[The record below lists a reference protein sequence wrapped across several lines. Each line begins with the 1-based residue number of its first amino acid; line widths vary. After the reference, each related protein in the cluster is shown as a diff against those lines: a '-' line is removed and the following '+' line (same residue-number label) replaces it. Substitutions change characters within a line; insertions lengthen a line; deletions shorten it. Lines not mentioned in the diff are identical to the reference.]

1 MDVSRDKSVLV
12 TGGRGFIGGSVA
24 KLLQRAGYRVVS
36 LDHSAVVAASESD
49 VDEVVCEISDAVQ
62 LQRIFEV
69 RPIGG
74 IIHLAA
80 ILPTVAQREPLR
92 ATEVNVLGSLNVLE
106 VARRFGVQRVV
117 FGSSLS
123 AYGTWPAD
131 RVVAETDRSTPE
143 DLYGAAK
150 LYIERLGEAYRGL
163 CGLQLVALRIGRVVG
178 PGAHSV
184 TSAWRS
190 QIFEL
195 LDSRQPDEIL
205 IPYSSSEK
213 LLLVH
218 VDDIARML
226 ATLLQAPAPAHA
238 VYNAPCEPV
247 VVADLKREVE
257 NLNSRITVRVGREF
271 ASGNPRLL
279 DTSRFQREFGFE
291 AKPIFDQMRNYL
303 RAAAGHRNV

>member
-12 TGGRGFIGGSVA
+12 TGGRGFVGGAVV
-24 KLLQRAGYRVVS
+24 KLFQRAGYHVVS
-36 LDHSAVVAASESD
+36 LDHSAVVVASESD
-49 VDEVVCEISDAVQ
+49 GDEVVCEISDAAQ

-106 VARRFGVQRVV
+106 AARRFGVRTVV

-123 AYGTWPAD
+123 VYGTWPAD
-131 RVVAETDRSTPE
+131 RVVAETDRSAPE

-150 LYIERLGEAYRGL
+150 VYIERLGEAYRGV
-163 CGLQLVALRIGRVVG
+163 CGVQFVSLRIGRVVG

-195 LDSRQPDEIL
+195 LDSRQPAEIL
-205 IPYSSSEK
+205 IPYSGWEK

-218 VDDIARML
+218 VNDVARML
-226 ATLLQAPAPAHA
+226 ATLLQAPAPAHT

-247 VVADLKREVE
+247 VVGDLKREVE

-271 ASGNPRLL
+271 ASGNPRLIE
-279 DTSRFQREFGFE
+279 TSRFQREFGFE
-291 AKPIFDQMRNYL
+291 AKPIFDQMSGHL
-303 RAAAGHRNV
+303 RGAAGQ